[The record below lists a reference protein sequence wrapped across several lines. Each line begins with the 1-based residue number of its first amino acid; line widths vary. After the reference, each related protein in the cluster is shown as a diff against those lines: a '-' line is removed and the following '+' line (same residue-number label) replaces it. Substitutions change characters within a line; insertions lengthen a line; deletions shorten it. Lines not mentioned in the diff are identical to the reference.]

1 MPKDEKFLADAQVSF
16 ATIRQLLAKA
26 EGMAGELPSIPMK
39 EENAPAVLMLSE
51 IVAQIA
57 TEAKSAK
64 AAMADVSAHL
74 AGELMYESPDRKLFD
89 EKGEFSV
96 TLDSHAKEIL
106 EDATDALLLKSH
118 DNDE

>member
-1 MPKDEKFLADAQVSF
+1 
-16 ATIRQLLAKA
+16 
-26 EGMAGELPSIPMK
+26 
-39 EENAPAVLMLSE
+39 LSE

-74 AGELMYESPDRKLFD
+74 AGELMYDSPDRKLVEATSTTTAVLFD
-89 EKGEFSV
+89 ERGQFSL
-96 TLDSHAKEIL
+96 TLDSHAKELL